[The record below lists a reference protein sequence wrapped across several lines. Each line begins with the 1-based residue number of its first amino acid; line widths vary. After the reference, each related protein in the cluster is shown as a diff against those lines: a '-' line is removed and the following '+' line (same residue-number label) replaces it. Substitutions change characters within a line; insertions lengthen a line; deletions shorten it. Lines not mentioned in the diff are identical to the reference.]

1 MSYHNISKI
10 DESSSEGGSI
20 YIDNANVTNVVQKN
34 TQIMVN
40 KARIINQPKI
50 EAKIAGLKV
59 KPKVS
64 GKITSVL
71 QKVYGRN
78 LQRDI
83 FNSQTYHD

>member
-1 MSYHNISKI
+1 
-10 DESSSEGGSI
+10 
-20 YIDNANVTNVVQKN
+20 
-34 TQIMVN
+34 MVN